1 MTNAALSVSQY
12 ARKNAPGR
20 GGKERASRRSRRR
33 SRGSARTSQDR
44 GARRSSRVMFINAY
58 SLNFAI
64 KAYRTAE
71 YSRLE
76 YPGEATSA
84 VVLAGAARRPAIAHS
99 KSKMTSP
106 HSRRPHKI
114 AAAPGP
120 AAQFRIPLH
129 TTNTPEMPRI
139 IVDYA
144 QYVASVVFTRRR
156 RGDELMISEV
166 IFAWR
171 LRLYSPVSVLESSLA
186 SVCVGHGVHARGELG
201 GDDSWSARRICSSCT
216 GGAARRGSGWG
227 PARTA

>member
-1 MTNAALSVSQY
+1 MPPRSQALLALDRRQACHLRRAAPRAAAAARPS
-12 ARKNAPGR
+12 ARRRKNAPGR

-33 SRGSARTSQDR
+33 SSGSARTSQDR

-106 HSRRPHKI
+106 HFRRPTKSPPHPDPPRSSGFPSTPQTPPKCREI
-114 AAAPGP
+114 
-120 AAQFRIPLH
+120 LSS
-129 TTNTPEMPRI
+129 TT
-139 IVDYA
+139 
-144 QYVASVVFTRRR
+144 
-156 RGDELMISEV
+156 
-166 IFAWR
+166 
-171 LRLYSPVSVLESSLA
+171 YS
-186 SVCVGHGVHARGELG
+186 
-201 GDDSWSARRICSSCT
+201 T
-216 GGAARRGSGWG
+216 
-227 PARTA
+227 